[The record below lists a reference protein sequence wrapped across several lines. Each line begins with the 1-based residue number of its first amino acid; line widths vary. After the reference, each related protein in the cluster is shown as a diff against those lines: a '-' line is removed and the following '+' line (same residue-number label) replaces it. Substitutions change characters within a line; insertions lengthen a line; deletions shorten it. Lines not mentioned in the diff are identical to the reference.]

1 MALIKTESEKGY
13 FDKLVESKSS
23 GSESESESIANEYI
37 ERSDKKTEES
47 VISKLSM
54 QPIAAGGKKTFE
66 KNITD
71 N

>member
-23 GSESESESIANEYI
+23 GSESESIANESI